1 MANVAAECARKPGR
15 VSLWS
20 ESLGRYVC
28 KDHPEFRHAATAQD
42 SATAQGTPPIG
53 ATFKLVFLTAAIGTV
68 LFTTLCVATTL
79 LAGRDPPP
87 LLTEVVRAFADLAK
101 IGFGAIVGMLGGQ
114 ALRR

>member
-1 MANVAAECARKPGR
+1 MAGVAAQCVLKPGR

-28 KDHPEFRHAATAQD
+28 RDSPEFEHAAARQD
-42 SATAQGTPPIG
+42 RATAQGNPPIG

-68 LFTTLCVATTL
+68 MFTALCIGTTL

-87 LLTEVVRAFADLAK
+87 LLTEVVRALADLAK

-114 ALRR
+114 ALKR